1 MSEVSQVSNSSN
13 SEGLGRVGALNENPS
28 LQITTVKLD
37 GSNYLA
43 WSRSA
48 LLSIKSRGMVDYL
61 TGKRKEPDIS
71 DPAYAKWDSENSLVM
86 SWLIHSMQPEIG
98 NAYFLLTKE
107 KCRTPFCG
115 VTNTTPAP
123 ERV

>member
-1 MSEVSQVSNSSN
+1 VVIFFIEVASVWSSLDWPRTMSGVSQVYNSSN

-48 LLSIKSRGMVDYL
+48 LLSIKVG
-61 TGKRKEPDIS
+61 G
-71 DPAYAKWDSENSLVM
+71 W
-86 SWLIHSMQPEIG
+86 W
-98 NAYFLLTKE
+98 
-107 KCRTPFCG
+107 
-115 VTNTTPAP
+115 TT
-123 ERV
+123 

>member
-1 MSEVSQVSNSSN
+1 MVIFIEVASVWSSLDRPKTMSEVSQVSNSSN

-61 TGKRKEPDIS
+61 
-71 DPAYAKWDSENSLVM
+71 L
-86 SWLIHSMQPEIG
+86 G
-98 NAYFLLTKE
+98 NARSQIFLIPHMQSGTQKIPWSCLG
-107 KCRTPFCG
+107 C
-115 VTNTTPAP
+115 
-123 ERV
+123 